1 MRSKCCRNRGLL
13 MLIEH
18 IQEKT
23 TVDNSAIPFFTG
35 ARASRIPVLSPEW
48 HRNRGIHPSS
58 TAVAGPL
65 STRPR
70 NTSASLHLSRYTR
83 ALQQKTEAHSR
94 LLDPSEPL
102 SSSPRRLKRF
112 ALRLDPRLSKH
123 RLAAATFPTDF
134 WWRCE
139 LLLLAPAQPE
149 LAFSEPECRRDAGWL
164 HAGGPPGTEESS
176 SSCSTVYSLLAK
188 TRPRK
193 LTALSRGP
201 RFIIGLDILRLDH
214 TQRMRYHH

>member
-1 MRSKCCRNRGLL
+1 M
-13 MLIEH
+13 
-18 IQEKT
+18 
-23 TVDNSAIPFFTG
+23 
-35 ARASRIPVLSPEW
+35 LSPEW

-149 LAFSEPECRRDAGWL
+149 LAFSVPESRRNAGWL
-164 HAGGPPGTEESS
+164 HAGGPARHGRKFFFMFY
-176 SSCSTVYSLLAK
+176 SCTVFWLKRA
-188 TRPRK
+188 RAN
-193 LTALSRGP
+193 LTASSRGS
-201 RFIIGLDILRLDH
+201 RFIIGLDILRMD
-214 TQRMRYHH
+214 QMQQMRHHR